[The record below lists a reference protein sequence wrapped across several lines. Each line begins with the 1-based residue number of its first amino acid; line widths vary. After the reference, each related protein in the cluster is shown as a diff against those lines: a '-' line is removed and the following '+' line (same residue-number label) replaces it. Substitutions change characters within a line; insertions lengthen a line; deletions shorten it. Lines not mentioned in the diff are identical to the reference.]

1 MKTLK
6 LDDLK
11 SLDQQDP
18 LSEYREA
25 FYLPK
30 NTIYFDGNSL
40 GPVPKKT
47 LNHLKKT
54 INEEWGSDLISSW
67 N

>member
-40 GPVPKKT
+40 GPVPKK
-47 LNHLKKT
+47 NFK
-54 INEEWGSDLISSW
+54 SSQQ
-67 N
+67 ND